1 VLHCGLIFLKLSVS
15 DFLLI
20 LSKSLLVITPMNA
33 YYHFHFHI
41 FQILFM
47 IKQEIL
53 TTWVTDFSDAT
64 SRAIIELVDCATAD
78 GGTLG
83 FVQSMQNEEA
93 QSFVNGLRHRVAEG
107 KTHVLLGSAV
117 GQPVFLAILNLNEMP
132 NCRHRAELSK
142 GVVRPDFR
150 GRRLVELAFAQI
162 VQRSTLLGIEQLV
175 LDVRE
180 NSRAHILWQRF
191 GFVTYGVLEDY
202 ARVHSEVCRGHFM
215 VQAVDTL
222 RERLEVQ
229 IIKTSPFKETYH
241 A

>member
-1 VLHCGLIFLKLSVS
+1 
-15 DFLLI
+15 
-20 LSKSLLVITPMNA
+20 
-33 YYHFHFHI
+33 
-41 FQILFM
+41 M
-47 IKQEIL
+47 IKQDIS
-53 TTWVTDFSDAT
+53 TDWVTDFSGAT
-64 SRAIIELVDCATAD
+64 ARGIIELVDCATAD

-83 FVQSMQNEEA
+83 FAQPMKEDEA
-93 QSFVNGLRHRVAEG
+93 RSFVNGLRHRVAG
-107 KTHVLLGSAV
+107 GNTHVLLGTAERL
-117 GQPVFLAILNLNEMP
+117 PVFLAILSLNDMP

-150 GRRLVELAFAQI
+150 GRHLVEMAFAQI
-162 VQRSTLLGIEQLV
+162 VQRSALLGIDQLV

-215 VQAVDTL
+215 VQTVNAL
-222 RERLEVQ
+222 RERLGSQ
-229 IIKTSPFKETYH
+229 IVNSTPSKETQH